1 MTHRPLRPLACVPAL
16 TLALALTLATLPA
29 TAAAPNLPSTNVAWL
44 PAASDADID
53 RAFAQARAQN
63 KPLLLYWGATW
74 CPPCN
79 QLKAT
84 LFNRQDF
91 AAQSRAFVAV
101 HVDGDRP
108 GAQRVGRRFQVS
120 GYPTVLLLRPDGT
133 EITRL
138 PGEVDAAQVMAVL
151 HLGLAD
157 GRPVRAVLADAL
169 AGRTLA
175 ANDWR
180 LLAFYSWETDHESLV
195 PRTELPDTLAR
206 LALAAPT
213 ADAETGTRL
222 WLKAVAASTE
232 GQGIKPD
239 AAMRERLQR
248 LLADP
253 LQSRTHMD
261 MLTGSSAAT
270 LVRALAPE
278 ADAARG
284 TLLAAFEPA
293 LRRLQAD
300 PSLSRSDRLSALHA
314 RVELARVDQSR
325 TQVQVSLPA
334 ALVAEVRQHVTRD
347 DAEIRDGYERQAVIT
362 HAAHVLG
369 RAGLWTDSEALL
381 KTNLARSH
389 SPYYLMSQL
398 GGNARRQG
406 KNDEALNWYA
416 QSYTQATGPA
426 TRLQWGSNYLQAL
439 VDLAPQETRRIEQT
453 YTALLADAAK
463 DSAAFEGRSL
473 RSLQRAAEKL
483 RTWGSEG
490 QRAPVLRRLQAQTD
504 TLCRNVDSADGQRA
518 ACQALFRPA
527 GTAGRDA

>member
-1 MTHRPLRPLACVPAL
+1 MPCRLSSHPVARAVGVAV
-16 TLALALTLATLPA
+16 LALSLNAGLSLQ
-29 TAAAPNLPSTNVAWL
+29 AAAVSLPSAQVAWV
-44 PAASDADID
+44 PAASDADIE

-63 KPLLLYWGATW
+63 KPLLLYWGASW

-108 GAQRVGRRFQVS
+108 GAQRLGRRFQVA

-151 HLGLAD
+151 HLGMAD
-157 GRPVRAVLADAL
+157 GRPVRAVLSDAL
-169 AGRTLA
+169 SARPLN
-175 ANDWR
+175 ANEWR

-195 PRTELPDTLAR
+195 PRGELPDTLAR
-206 LALAAPT
+206 LALAAPA
-213 ADAETGTRL
+213 ADAETSTRL

-232 GQGIKPD
+232 SQGMKPD
-239 AAMRERLQR
+239 GAMRERLQR

-253 LQSRTHMD
+253 LQARTHLD

-270 LVRALAPE
+270 LVRVLAPE
-278 ADAARG
+278 ADAARVA
-284 TLLAAFEPA
+284 LLAAFEPA

-300 PSLSRSDRLSALHA
+300 PALSRGDRLSALHA
-314 RVELARVDQSR
+314 RVELARVDQPR
-325 TQVQVSLPA
+325 TQVQVALPA
-334 ALVAEVRQHVTRD
+334 GLLTEVRQHVTRD

-369 RAGLWTDSEALL
+369 RAGLWSESEALL
-381 KTNLARSH
+381 KTNLAKSH

-406 KNDEALNWYA
+406 RNDEALSWYA
-416 QSYTQATGPA
+416 QSYEQATGPA
-426 TRLQWGSNYLQAL
+426 TRLQWGSTYLQAL
-439 VDLAPQETRRIEQT
+439 VDLAPQDALRIEQT
-453 YTALLADAAK
+453 YAALLADAGK

-483 RTWGSEG
+483 RSWGAEAS
-490 QRAPVLRRLQAQTD
+490 RAPALRRLQAQTE
-504 TLCRNVDSADGQRA
+504 TLCRRVDAADGQRA

-527 GTAGRDA
+527 SGRDA